1 MLKIIKTWLEGA
13 KDIWLK
19 ELPSILWAS
28 KMMARTPIVET
39 SFQLAYES
47 EAIIPVEVGLT
58 SYRVENHDESGN
70 DKAMRL

>member
-13 KDIWLK
+13 KDIWSK

-28 KMMARTPIVET
+28 KMTARTPIVET
-39 SFQLAYES
+39 SFQLVYES

-70 DKAMRL
+70 DKAMHL